1 MTRWMAIVATLA
13 ACAPAST
20 IKDVREVPVPADFAG
35 SPPGPSLGEVDWRTF
50 FADDN
55 LRRLVSEALSGS
67 FDVRI
72 ALQRIE
78 VARAA
83 ASQAGGAR
91 LPSVALGTSAAVRK
105 YGLYTM
111 DGAGN
116 ASTDITPGRRVP
128 EHLPDLYVGL
138 QASWEADVWGRLSQ
152 LHEAAR
158 AQYLA
163 SVEGAKLVVTRLVAD
178 IGARYVELLAL
189 DRIDEIVLQSQQR
202 QEQALEMMRLEKQAG
217 RANEL
222 AVQQLAVQLS
232 STRTLRIENQQRIVE
247 LENELNLLVGRP
259 PQAIAR
265 TRDLLDRP
273 VPAAVSAGLPSALLQ
288 NRPDIKVAE
297 LELAA
302 TRADVAAA
310 RAAFFPRLTL
320 SASVGYQ
327 AFDPRFLLRTPE
339 SIAYSLVGGL
349 VAPLVN
355 RRGIQAA
362 FQAAEAT
369 QLQAMYSYQRAILT
383 AYIEVVTGLKALS
396 SAGESVAENQRKRDA
411 AGGTVET
418 ADALFRAGK
427 ATYLDVLLAQQ
438 ATLDAEVSLIHARR
452 RQHLTLIG
460 LYRALG
466 GGWLG
471 TLELD

>member
-1 MTRWMAIVATLA
+1 MTLWVAIVVTLA

-20 IKDVREVPVPADFAG
+20 IKDVRTVTVPTDFAG
-35 SPPGPSLGEVDWRTF
+35 SLAGPSLGEVDWRTF

-55 LRRLVSEALSGS
+55 LRALISEALNGS
-67 FDVRI
+67 FDVHI

-91 LPSVALGTSAAVRK
+91 LPTVALGTSAAVRK

-232 STRTLRIENQQRIVE
+232 STRTLRIENRQRIVE

-259 PQAIAR
+259 PQPIAR
-265 TRDLLDRP
+265 TREMLDRP
-273 VPAAVSAGLPSALLQ
+273 VPATVSAGLSSALLQ

-297 LELAA
+297 LELSA

-383 AYIEVVTGLKALS
+383 GYVEVVTGLKALA
-396 SAGESVAENQRKRDA
+396 SASEIVVENQHKRDA
-411 AGGTVET
+411 AGGSVDA

-452 RQHLTLIG
+452 QQHLMLIR

-466 GGWLG
+466 GGWRG
-471 TLELD
+471 TLAI